1 MDATQSTTGN
11 ASSKQHLWARD
22 QISQRINQIRLE
34 QRLGASLN
42 QSASGNGV
50 ARSTA
55 QIWMR
60 NRARLEQVSG
70 LDPTIVEFFRI
81 TPRARVPT
89 STFMRLPSCI
99 WSSQRWRYP
108 QYLLAA

>member
-1 MDATQSTTGN
+1 MDATQSITGN
-11 ASSKQHLWARD
+11 ASSKQHLWARE

-50 ARSTA
+50 VRSTA

-70 LDPTIVEFFRI
+70 LNPTLVESFRV
-81 TPRARVPT
+81 TPRARVPK
-89 STFMRLPSCI
+89 STFIRFPSCI
-99 WSSQRWRYP
+99 WSRERWRYP